1 MEIICIE
8 TDRNSNDNHKIET
21 FPIML
26 SIPINSYEHE
36 LINLDSSSQ
45 VNNSTLTTTDIIV
58 YEGDFVREEFILPSS
73 IRYMGEIY
81 LANNPISTH
90 DKDKLAQMMS
100 WQENTEIEIL
110 DGLEYIATETSNSS
124 IVIAFYRGKSRTPL
138 VRLAFYSVFNQEGYQ
153 RIQQTKEITTE
164 IEGLKTEISETID
177 KIKTNGEE
185 LFTRYVREKGEIE
198 NIIHNKKFFETIMD
212 ILKQFLGIT
221 NDRYILEQYN
231 LMLTDLKND
240 MGKAEEIE
248 QELSQIGKKARTWFT
263 NYATEFTKEVS
274 EQTKLTQLKEQIQD
288 LDILSTIKAQEVID
302 KFKQRMEAKEPYMEQ
317 KLLNINEQFL
327 SEREEAI
334 TEIAESTKEVNKLF
348 QRTALLV
355 KAQQP
360 LIDKINSNV
369 SEALLNT
376 MRAVEELT
384 KTLTKDTSL
393 YGTTKRM
400 IETYLWEYALKKFF
414 KILIGTVARIFGLGY
429 FAQMMGY

>member
-21 FPIML
+21 IPIML
-26 SIPINSYEHE
+26 SIPINKYEHE

-45 VNNSTLTTTDIIV
+45 VNNSTLITTDIIV

-81 LANNPISTH
+81 LANNPISTR

-110 DGLEYIATETSNSS
+110 DGLEYVATETSNSS
-124 IVIAFYRGKSRTPL
+124 IVIAFYRGKSRKSVIQTF
-138 VRLAFYSVFNQEGYQ
+138 VYSVFNQEGYQ
-153 RIQQTKEITTE
+153 RIQQTQEITEEIKDLKDEIDNTIKEIQE
-164 IEGLKTEISETID
+164 KGGK
-177 KIKTNGEE
+177 
-185 LFTRYVREKGEIE
+185 LFERYEQEKGEIKE
-198 NIIHNKKFFETIMD
+198 RIQNKNFFETIMD

-240 MGKAEEIE
+240 MNKAKEIE
-248 QELSQIGKKARTWFT
+248 QELSQTGKKARTWIT
-263 NYATEFTKEVS
+263 NYSEKFTKELS
-274 EQTKLTQLKEQIQD
+274 EQTKLTQLKKQIQD
-288 LDILSTIKAQEVID
+288 LDILSTIKAQDKID
-302 KFKQRMEAKEPYMEQ
+302 KFKTGDYQMEETFLGEME
-317 KLLNINEQFL
+317 EMFL
-327 SEREEAI
+327 DEREKDI
-334 TEIAESTKEVNKLF
+334 TEIAESAKEVNKF
-348 QRTALLV
+348 MKRAALLV

-360 LIDKINSNV
+360 LIDKIDTNV
-369 SEALLNT
+369 SKALLN
-376 MRAVEELT
+376 AIKGVEEFT

-400 IETYLWEYALKKFF
+400 IEKYLWEYALKKFF